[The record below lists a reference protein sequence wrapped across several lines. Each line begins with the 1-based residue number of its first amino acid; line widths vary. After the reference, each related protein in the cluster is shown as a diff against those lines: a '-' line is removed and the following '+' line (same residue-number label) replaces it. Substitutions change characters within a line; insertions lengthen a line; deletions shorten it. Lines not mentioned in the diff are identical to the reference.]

1 MFTIVR
7 LERVGV
13 SLCCG
18 DLTCSLGALSAYR
31 RAALARN
38 GVSIHQNYL
47 SMKISI
53 RLHRAG
59 HSSLSLSL
67 FRSQSTNGATGA
79 AEDWH
84 RGSLSLSPPRFRA
97 IARGRRHWEREH
109 TKGKQGRKKKETTTT
124 TTRKPQNASWL

>member
-7 LERVGV
+7 PERVGV

-79 AEDWH
+79 AEDWL
-84 RGSLSLSPPRFRA
+84 RGSLSSSFPC
-97 IARGRRHWEREH
+97 HCER
-109 TKGKQGRKKKETTTT
+109 TTPLGKRTHEGETRPKKERNNNNNNTKT
-124 TTRKPQNASWL
+124 PEC